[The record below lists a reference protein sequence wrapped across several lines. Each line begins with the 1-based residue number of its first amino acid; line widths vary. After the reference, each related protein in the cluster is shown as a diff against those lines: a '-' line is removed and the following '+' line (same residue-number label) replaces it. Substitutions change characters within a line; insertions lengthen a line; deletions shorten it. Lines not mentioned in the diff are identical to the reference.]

1 MTSPASRVAR
11 GALGCGAASVALL
24 AGTAFLGDSAA
35 VPGLGAA
42 TLLPP
47 WDVGARPS
55 SSLVTALLGVAWTL
69 GAAAVALGLLALRR
83 GFTWNGRRTALLGAV
98 AVLTLVVVPP
108 LGSADHLSYAAYG
121 RIKALGGD
129 PYVEP
134 PAQWRGGAD
143 PVAGAVQPPWQ
154 DTASVYGPVATL
166 AQTATAVAGDG
177 SLRRTVW
184 AWQLLCGLAFL
195 AAGLALDRLAA
206 AMSRRRRCAARTPA
220 VLSAPS
226 VDPAR
231 LRVAVLWTLNPLL
244 LGQLVL
250 GAHVDVLAAAFAV
263 GALALAAR
271 RPFVAGALV
280 AAAVATKAP
289 FALVGLALLWGARRL
304 PRRDAVRSLA
314 LGLLGAGLVLVPAH
328 LWTGPHTYDQLQ
340 RASKFVSFATPWRL
354 LADQLDPV
362 LGRPAVRGLV
372 TPAAAVLAVLLAVLL
387 VRRLTALLPALLPV
401 LRPALRPAPSPAQP
415 PLPVSFRPQTSLDKG
430 EKTPGVGSS
439 GVSGGAAGDA
449 MVVDAVRALGVTAVG
464 WVLTAPYALP
474 WYDCLAWLPLVL
486 LAPSGLDLAMLGRLW
501 VLALAYVPGRV
512 VGMSPDV
519 EALTLGFRRSV
530 APWLTL
536 ATLCWTVWWAVTARR
551 RPSS

>member
-1 MTSPASRVAR
+1 MTAPDGPAAGPVAR
-11 GALGCGAASVALL
+11 AALGCGVVAVALL
-24 AGTAFLGDSAA
+24 AGTAALGDSAA

-42 TLLPP
+42 TRLPP

-55 SSLVTALLGVAWTL
+55 SAVVTALLAVAWTL
-69 GAAAVALGLLALRR
+69 GAATVALGLLALRR
-83 GFTWNGRRTALLGAV
+83 GFTGNGRRTALLGV
-98 AVLTLVVVPP
+98 LAVLALVVVPP

-129 PYVEP
+129 PYVER

-143 PVAGAVQPPWQ
+143 PVARAVQPPWQ
-154 DTASVYGPVATL
+154 DTASVYGPVATF

-177 SLRRTVW
+177 SVRRTVW

-195 AAGLALDRLAA
+195 AAGLALDRLAVALSRGKGSA
-206 AMSRRRRCAARTPA
+206 ATGSGPVDAAR
-220 VLSAPS
+220 S
-226 VDPAR
+226 
-231 LRVAVLWTLNPLL
+231 RVAVLWTLNPLL

-271 RPFVAGALV
+271 RPLVAGALV

-289 FALVGLALLWGARRL
+289 FALAGLALLWGARRL
-304 PRRDAVRSLA
+304 PRRDAVRSLG

-328 LWTGPHTYDQLQ
+328 LWTGPHTYDQLR
-340 RASKFVSFATPWRL
+340 RASRFVSFATPWRL

-362 LGRPAVRGLV
+362 LGRPTVRGLV

-387 VRRLTALLPALLPV
+387 VRRLTALLPAP
-401 LRPALRPAPSPAQP
+401 
-415 PLPVSFRPQTSLDKG
+415 D
-430 EKTPGVGSS
+430 VGA
-439 GVSGGAAGDA
+439 GAAGDA
-449 MVVDAVRALGVTAVG
+449 MTVEAVRALGVLAVG

-486 LAPSGLDLAMLGRLW
+486 LAPSGLDLAMLGRLG

-536 ATLCWTVWWAVTARR
+536 AILCWTVWWAATARR